1 MGDENIYILY
11 GRAYDKL
18 EKPDSSTWVFK
29 KGLKTFPDSENLLYW
44 AASSS
49 SKEIRN
55 GNTKKLD
62 EHLYFLERLLEINPQ
77 NISALEKMSFAY
89 KLSKMY
95 EEQIVIIDQLLNNY

>member
-1 MGDENIYILY
+1 MHNNDDDENIYILY

-62 EHLYFLERLLEINPQ
+62 ELLYFLEQ
-77 NISALEKMSFAY
+77 NYCFGISALQYHCIKKPTHNFHM
-89 KLSKMY
+89 
-95 EEQIVIIDQLLNNY
+95 